1 MSAETVLPELTDHD
15 FKPAE
20 PAGSR
25 GWRDKAPF
33 WLLLAPM
40 LALFTIGFALPLLN
54 VARFAFDRFSS
65 AEGQVIAW
73 SFDQFSLVFTT
84 DLYRELLGRTFLLA
98 LLTTLISIVLCY
110 PLAIAVTRGPRV
122 LRAPLMAIVMM
133 PLMVSVVVKT
143 FGWSVLLSGDGVLQ
157 SAVDAVGLPVRLLF
171 SPTGVTIGLVHTY
184 MPFMALS
191 LVAAMSAID
200 RRTEE
205 AATSLGSTPLGV
217 FFKVT
222 LPQTLNG
229 LAAGTVLTFVTS
241 MSALVTPQLLGG
253 GKVSTLVT
261 AIYSQAT
268 SAQNWPLASA
278 LGVVLLAATFVV
290 LSVHALVVRRAI
302 DD

>member
-1 MSAETVLPELTDHD
+1 MSVETVLTDPLEHRPPPEAPG
-15 FKPAE
+15 K
-20 PAGSR
+20 SR
-25 GWRDKAPF
+25 RCGPRAQF
-33 WLLLAPM
+33 WLLLLPM
-40 LALFTIGFALPLLN
+40 LTLFGVGFVLPLLN
-54 VARFAFDRFSS
+54 VGRFAFDEFSS
-65 AEGQVIAW
+65 ADGQVSAW
-73 SFDQFSLVFTT
+73 SFSQFAKVLTD
-84 DLYRELLGRTFLLA
+84 DLYRELLGRTFVLA
-98 LLTTLISIVLCY
+98 LITTLISIVLCY
-110 PLAIAVTRGPRV
+110 PLAIAVTRGPRR
-122 LRAPLMAIVMM
+122 LRAPLMAIIMM

-143 FGWSVLLSGDGVLQ
+143 FGWSVLLSGEGVLQ
-157 SAVDAVGLPVRLLF
+157 GAVDTLGIPVRLLF

-191 LVAAMSAID
+191 LIAAMSAID
-200 RRTEE
+200 RRSEE
-205 AATSLGSTPLGV
+205 AATSLGSTPVGV

-222 LPQTLNG
+222 LPQTLHG

-290 LSVHALVVRRAI
+290 LSIHALVVRRAVE
-302 DD
+302 D

>member
-1 MSAETVLPELTDHD
+1 MATEMLVADRHDHQP
-15 FKPAE
+15 PA
-20 PAGSR
+20 AGPVQAR
-25 GWRDKAPF
+25 RWRQSAPF
-33 WLLLAPM
+33 WLLLSPM
-40 LALFTIGFALPLLN
+40 LTLFAVGFALPLVN
-54 VARFAFDRFSS
+54 VARFAFDKFSS
-65 AEGQVIAW
+65 AEGQVSAW
-73 SFDQFSLVFTT
+73 SFDQLAIVFTD
-84 DLYRELLGRTFLLA
+84 DLYRELLGRTFFLA

-110 PLAIAVTRGPRV
+110 PLAIAVTRGPRR
-122 LRAPLMAIVMM
+122 LRAPLMAIILM

-157 SAVDAVGLPVRLLF
+157 GAVDAVGLPTRLLF
-171 SPTGVTIGLVHTY
+171 SQTGVTIGLVHTY

-191 LVAAMSAID
+191 LIAALSSID
-200 RRTEE
+200 RRSEE
-205 AATSLGSTPLGV
+205 AATSLGSNPVGV

-222 LPQTLNG
+222 FPQTLNG

-278 LGVVLLAATFVV
+278 LGLVLLAATFVI
-290 LSVHALVVRRAI
+290 LSVHALVVRRAVE
-302 DD
+302 D